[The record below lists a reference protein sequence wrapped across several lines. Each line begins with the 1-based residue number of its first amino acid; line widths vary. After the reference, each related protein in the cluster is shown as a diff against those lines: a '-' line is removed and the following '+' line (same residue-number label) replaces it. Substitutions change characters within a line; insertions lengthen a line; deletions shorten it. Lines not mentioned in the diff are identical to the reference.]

1 MNDIESCN
9 IVLYVSFTHISH
21 VVMIHVNIFVLFIY
35 SILFVCVHIFIY
47 IYTYIYIYYIYIHM
61 CIFIFGN
68 HLSCISRIDVED
80 KSSTFRLLSC
90 RL

>member
-35 SILFVCVHIFIY
+35 SILFVCVHI
-47 IYTYIYIYYIYIHM
+47 YIYIHTYISIIYIHTYISIIYTYVYFHIRISSIM
-61 CIFIFGN
+61 
-68 HLSCISRIDVED
+68 HLKNR
-80 KSSTFRLLSC
+80 C
-90 RL
+90 RR